1 MWKIISLFKMKKAD
15 LFSITVGLLAIFL
28 FIHVGIRFDVFFMVY
43 LAIFTL
49 AMDWLYRLC
58 K

>member
-15 LFSITVGLLAIFL
+15 LFSFTASLLAIFL
-28 FIHVGIRFDVFFMVY
+28 FIYFGVPFNVFFMLY

>member
-1 MWKIISLFKMKKAD
+1 MKKAD
-15 LFSITVGLLAIFL
+15 LFSFTASLLAIFL
-28 FIHVGIRFDVFFMVY
+28 FIYFAVPFNVFFMLY

>member
-1 MWKIISLFKMKKAD
+1 MKNLLSLFKMKKAD
-15 LFSITVGLLAIFL
+15 LFSVTVGLLAVFL
-28 FIHVGIRFDVFFMVY
+28 FIHIGIRFDVFFMVY